1 MLPKELAFKESNEI
15 ALKLWNVKITSST
28 FPDLLHMLGYH
39 IIIART
45 GKVNLK
51 LQLQHFS
58 QNNILTSTSGLGL
71 IVKSSALK

>member
-39 IIIART
+39 IIIPRT
-45 GKVNLK
+45 EKVY
-51 LQLQHFS
+51 
-58 QNNILTSTSGLGL
+58 
-71 IVKSSALK
+71 